1 MIEYSKPLKSPT
13 ENISDKQWTI
23 LAFPY
28 SDYDVCIAEGAVRSG
43 KTMFSAISFIDWA
56 MKTYNECNFAICGF
70 TVKSVERNVI
80 LEYQKL
86 SYTQSKYDIKINH
99 SDSVMIVRHGSTINK
114 FYIFGGGTERSY
126 ETVQGLTLAGALIDE
141 VVLLRESFVNQVLTR
156 LSIEGNKVF
165 FTCNPAS
172 QQNWFYKRWI
182 KREGEFESDIKIL
195 RLHFTLDDNPGLDDV
210 VYKQLKS
217 RWTKKSTHYKWYI
230 LGEWVSPEGL
240 VYDNFDAKK
249 NVAKRIPQSGGRYYV
264 SVDYGITNP
273 FAALLWRVDK
283 DKAYIVDEVYID
295 SKQSEK
301 RYTDEELYE
310 FMAEMIGD
318 RQIYE
323 IIIDPSATSFKETIK
338 RKRRYRVKNAN
349 NEVLA
354 GIATT
359 YSMLSNGL
367 IKVSDKCEKGV
378 LTEIYLYSWDEN
390 GKNERETVRK
400 ENDHAMDA
408 MRYFAHTVLRR
419 EYSRKY

>member
-1 MIEYSKPLKSPT
+1 MIDYIKPLKSPV

-28 SDYDVCIAEGAVRSG
+28 SDYNICIAEGAVRSG
-43 KTMFSAISFIDWA
+43 KTMFSIISFVDWA
-56 MKTYNECNFAICGF
+56 MKIYSEKNFAICGYS
-70 TVKSVERNVI
+70 VKSVERNI
-80 LEYQKL
+80 INEFERLD
-86 SYTQSKYDIKINH
+86 YTKSRYNIKRNRN
-99 SDSVMIVRHGSTINK
+99 DSLMMVSHGSTTNY
-114 FYIFGGGTERSY
+114 FYIFGGNNERSY
-126 ETVQGLTLAGALIDE
+126 GSVQGLTLAGALIDE

-156 LSIEGNKVF
+156 LSVEGNKVF

-172 QQNWFYKRWI
+172 QQNWFYKKWI

-217 RWTKKSTHYKWYI
+217 RWSKRSTHYKWYI

-240 VYDNFDAKK
+240 VYDNFDPKK
-249 NVAKRIPQSGGRYYV
+249 NVIKRIPKNGGRYYV
-264 SVDYGITNP
+264 SIDYGITNP
-273 FAALLWRVDK
+273 FAALLWKVDR

-295 SKQSEK
+295 SKDSEQ
-301 RYTDEELYE
+301 RYTDEELYR

-318 RQIYE
+318 RQIFD

-338 RKRRYRVKNAN
+338 RKRKYRVKNAN

-367 IKVSDKCEKGV
+367 IKINETCKKGV

-390 GKNERETVRK
+390 GKSEKETVRK
-400 ENDHAMDA
+400 EYDHAMDA